1 MEFKEL
7 FFGVILKKDDQEYRF
22 ISHCFCNNNEDPEI
36 NLIDKDGKRIDVP
49 FSKLIKEWTIK
60 EV

>member
-7 FFGVILKKDDQEYRF
+7 FFGTILEKDSEEYRF
-22 ISHCFCNNNEDPEI
+22 ISHCFCSNNEDPDVTI
-36 NLIDKDGKRIDVP
+36 IDKEGKSIDVP
-49 FSKLIKEWTIK
+49 FSKLKKEWKLK